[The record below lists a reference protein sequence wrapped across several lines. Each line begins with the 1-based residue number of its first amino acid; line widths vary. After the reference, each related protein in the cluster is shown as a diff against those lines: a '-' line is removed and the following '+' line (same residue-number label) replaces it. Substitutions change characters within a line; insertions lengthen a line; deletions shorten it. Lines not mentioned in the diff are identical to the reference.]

1 MSILTDIKHRHS
13 AGSLNGFVD
22 NPQIEIAK
30 RIFGLKPAANDNMI
44 RGNVSEHIARFILA
58 RDPDS
63 ETIRKYSVKKWKE
76 YNGQSADAMMFAL
89 NCGKQFAQC
98 LEERQLKRPQIYQ
111 EVFRDHIEGYDF
123 PSIGYGD
130 FTYTR
135 IKLGSSRVL
144 EDMTEPYLTVDLK
157 STARVP
163 SSLDTVATNHIRQQ
177 SYYWGLSGKKRQFA
191 LLYASDK
198 KYNYIEIPQSRL
210 EEDWE
215 IMLKNQRWIER
226 IDSMCHSKQDWLD
239 MFPFPDTNTF
249 YYKDSGDFQQR
260 IITLLKGEQNADN

>member
-1 MSILTDIKHRHS
+1 MSILTDVNYRHS
-13 AGSLNGFVD
+13 AGSINGFVD
-22 NPQIEIAK
+22 NSQIEIAK
-30 RIFGLKPAANDNMI
+30 RIFNIRQLANDNMI

-58 RDPDS
+58 RDPD
-63 ETIRKYSVKKWKE
+63 EATLLKYTDKKWEE
-76 YNGQSADAMMFAL
+76 YKGQTNEAKLFAL
-89 NCGKQFAQC
+89 ECGKQFAIC
-98 LEERQLKRPQIYQ
+98 LEELQLKRPQMYQ
-111 EVFRDHIEGYDF
+111 EVFTKHIEGYKF
-123 PSIGYGD
+123 HSIGYGD
-130 FTYTR
+130 FTYTNSD
-135 IKLGSSRVL
+135 K
-144 EDMTEPYLTVDLK
+144 EPILTVDLK

-163 SSLDTVATNHIRQQ
+163 SGIDTVATNHIRQQ
-177 SYYWGLSGKKRQFA
+177 AYYWGLSGKKRRFS
-191 LLYASDK
+191 LLYASNK

-226 IDSMCHSKQDWLD
+226 IDSMCYSKQDWLD

>member
-30 RIFGLKPAANDNMI
+30 RIFGLKPVANDNMI

-58 RDPDS
+58 RDPD
-63 ETIRKYSVKKWKE
+63 EKTLKKYARKKWEE
-76 YNGQSADAMMFAL
+76 YNGRSEVALLFAYD
-89 NCGKQFAQC
+89 CGKQFAQC
-98 LEERQLKRPQIYQ
+98 LEEMQLKRPQIYQ

-130 FTYTR
+130 FTYTDSD
-135 IKLGSSRVL
+135 KK
-144 EDMTEPYLTVDLK
+144 PYLTVDLK

-177 SYYWGLSGKKRQFA
+177 AYYWGLSGKKRQFA

-198 KYNYIEIPQSRL
+198 KYNIFQIEQSRL
-210 EEDWE
+210 EEEWE
-215 IMLKNQRWIER
+215 IMLKNQKWVER

-260 IITLLKGEQNADN
+260 IITLLKGE